1 MIPEKL
7 EGMKSLKQYIDK
19 CADVFIN
26 VKGED
31 KLLIGRDEMV
41 DFVSRVYD
49 AGFVNRSQATRL
61 TNISYL
67 GGVDVSAKIKKG
79 KKLNVATYVMY
90 LKPYKSLFGNNCAK
104 GQNCYKPC
112 LDTSGRVKMDIKEFK
127 ILRARYFRTIL
138 FYVNRE
144 YFNSWLFAEIDA
156 QSKLHDSF
164 MVRLNGTSDL
174 SPLLFKVDGVN
185 VLDAFPDVQFY
196 DYTKISKRA
205 ELIRDNYH
213 LTFSFDGYNMDEC
226 LEMMSRGIN
235 VSIVVD
241 GSMPESYLGVEVF
254 SMDETDLRPLDEQ
267 KGKFGYLKLKETL
280 NKVYDTK
287 FILRLA

>member
-1 MIPEKL
+1 MKKL
-7 EGMKSLKQYIDK
+7 KEYIDK
-19 CADVFIN
+19 CDNVFIT
-26 VKGED
+26 VKGEN
-31 KLLIGRDEMV
+31 KLLIGKNDMV
-41 DFVSRVYD
+41 EFVTKVFGAR
-49 AGFVNRSQATRL
+49 FVNRSQATRL

-79 KKLNVATYVMY
+79 QKLNVATYVMY
-90 LKPYKSLFGNNCAK
+90 LQSYKSLFGNTCAK
-104 GQNCYKPC
+104 GQNCYAPC
-112 LDTSGRVKMDIKEFK
+112 LMTSGRVKMDIKEFK

-144 YFNSWLFAEIDA
+144 YFNRWLFAEIDA
-156 QSKLHDSF
+156 HSKLHDSF

-185 VLDAFPDVQFY
+185 VLDAFQDVQFY

-205 ELIRDNYH
+205 DLIRDNYH

-226 LEMMSRGIN
+226 LEMMSKGIN

-241 GSMPESYLGVEVF
+241 GSMPEKYMGIEGVN
-254 SMDETDLRPLDEQ
+254 S
-267 KGKFGYLKLKETL
+267 
-280 NKVYDTK
+280 DT
-287 FILRLA
+287 

>member
-1 MIPEKL
+1 MKKL
-7 EGMKSLKQYIDK
+7 KEYIDK
-19 CADVFIN
+19 CDNVFIS
-26 VKGED
+26 VKGQD
-31 KLLIGRDEMV
+31 KLLIGKNEMV
-41 DFVSRVYD
+41 EFVTRVFS
-49 AGFVNRSQATRL
+49 ASFVNRSQATRL

-79 KKLNVATYVMY
+79 QKLNVATYVMY
-90 LKPYKSLFGNNCAK
+90 LQSYKSLFGNTCAK
-104 GQNCYKPC
+104 GQNCYAPC
-112 LDTSGRVKMDIKEFK
+112 LMTSGRVKMDIKEFK

-138 FYVNRE
+138 FYVNRD
-144 YFNSWLFAEIDA
+144 YFNRWLFAEIDA
-156 QSKLHDSF
+156 HSKLHDSF
-164 MVRLNGTSDL
+164 MVRLNATSDL
-174 SPLLFKVDGVN
+174 SPLLFKVDSVN
-185 VLDAFPDVQFY
+185 VLDAFQDVQFY

-205 ELIRDNYH
+205 ELIRNNYH

-235 VSIVVD
+235 VAIVVD
-241 GSMPESYLGVEVF
+241 GSMPEKYMGVEVF

-280 NKVYDTK
+280 NKMYDTK

>member
-1 MIPEKL
+1 
-7 EGMKSLKQYIDK
+7 MKNLQQYIDK
-19 CADVFIN
+19 CADVFVS
-26 VKGED
+26 VKGQD
-31 KLLIGRDEMV
+31 KLLIGKDEMV
-41 DFVSRVYD
+41 EFVTKVFS
-49 AGFVNRSQATRL
+49 ASFTNRSQATRL
-61 TNISYL
+61 TNLSYL

-79 KKLNVATYVMY
+79 QKLYVSTYVMY
-90 LKPYKSLFGNNCAK
+90 LQSYKSLFGNTCAK

-112 LDTSGRVKMDIKEFK
+112 LLTSGRVKMDIKEFR

-144 YFNSWLFAEIDA
+144 YFNRWLFAEIDA
-156 QSKLHDSF
+156 HSKLHSFSTSNSF

-185 VLDAFPDVQFY
+185 VLDAFPDIMFY

-226 LEMMSRGIN
+226 LDMMSRGIN

-241 GSMPESYLGVEVF
+241 GPMPEKYMGVDVF
-254 SMDETDLRPLDEQ
+254 SMDDTDLRPLDEQ

-280 NKVYDTK
+280 NKDYDTK